1 MNRMF
6 MTGSNA
12 AAALLITCLVPQ
24 IAMGQERV
32 RGQYATSKQPYWN
45 VGTLD
50 KQLSSA
56 CQRGEFR
63 QRKHL
68 SLSIGFT
75 GKKGMGVTGIAQKN
89 FNLIDKKGLAKP
101 GMTYHFFNQ
110 GYSNCTVYAART
122 PRRNQRN

>member
-1 MNRMF
+1 MF
-6 MTGSNA
+6 INGSKA
-12 AAALLITCLVPQ
+12 ATALLITCLVPQ
-24 IAMGQERV
+24 LATGNERI

-45 VGTLD
+45 VGKLD

-63 QRKHL
+63 QRKSL
-68 SLSIGFT
+68 FLSIGYT
-75 GKKGMGVTGIAQKN
+75 GNKGQGITGIAKSN
-89 FNLIDKKGLAKP
+89 WNLIDKRGLAKP
-101 GMTYHFFNQ
+101 DMTYHFFNQ